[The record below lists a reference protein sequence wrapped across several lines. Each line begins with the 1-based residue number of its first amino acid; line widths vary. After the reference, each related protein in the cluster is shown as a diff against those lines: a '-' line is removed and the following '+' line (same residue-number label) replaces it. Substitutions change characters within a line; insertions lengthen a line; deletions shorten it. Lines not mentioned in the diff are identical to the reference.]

1 MRYTGNSVIHKIVYY
16 MVTTVVAKKKKVK
29 TTTKESKVLESR
41 GGVIF

>member
-16 MVTTVVAKKKKVK
+16 MVTTAVAKKKKVK
-29 TTTKESKVLESR
+29 TTTKESKVLEYR